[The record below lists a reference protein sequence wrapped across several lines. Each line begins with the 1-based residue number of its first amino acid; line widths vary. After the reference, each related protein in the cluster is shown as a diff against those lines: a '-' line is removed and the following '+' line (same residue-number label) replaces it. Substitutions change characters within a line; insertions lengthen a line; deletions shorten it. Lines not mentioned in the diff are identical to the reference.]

1 MIHPVFR
8 RAACASLATSA
19 LLATAPSALA
29 GSYEQVDRL
38 TGAQGA
44 ASLTKTTSPVHTSD
58 TGRYA
63 VFTTGPLGFAFPDG
77 PTAPP
82 TFVRDIVTNTTWQ
95 LARTN
100 EGVAGFTTNEATALV
115 LSTSSTGARTVVLRP
130 VAGGADRVIAT
141 YPASEFISAAISGD
155 GSTVAAASDA
165 GKVSVFDV
173 RSGTRREY
181 AVRQPLLGKRSLS
194 DDGKVLVGATADGQG
209 FSILSGKV
217 SRLPRPTVISP
228 NGAIAI
234 STVEPGGPATP
245 TTAITAYR
253 LADGV
258 SKTYPLPISRSGGI
272 AWVAPDGLRMLF
284 SPAGA
289 FPGTRASVLD
299 LTTGRWSDVP
309 GAYGTELLGTAIYFG
324 GPFGA
329 AISRSG
335 RFATVQYGGAASVK
349 HAALVSVEERDLP
362 GEQEPLSA
370 ASYTEFSAPI
380 ITCGSPGFIGLVFTR
395 PASFVPAPTSNEV
408 VITANGTEVFRE
420 TLTEPFSAADSV
432 FPTTTLATLPAGTKK
447 LELSTT
453 VRLADGSVLRASET
467 SNVTCRPAE

>member
-1 MIHPVFR
+1 MLHPAIR
-8 RAACASLATSA
+8 RATCATLATSA
-19 LLATAPSALA
+19 LLATAPGALA

-44 ASLTKTTSPVHTSD
+44 ASLTQTTSPVHTSD

-82 TFVRDIVTNTTWQ
+82 TFIRDIVTNTTWQ
-95 LARTN
+95 LARTH
-100 EGVAGFTTNEATALV
+100 EIVVDFTTNEATALV
-115 LSTSSTGARTVVLRP
+115 LSRSSTGARTVVLRP

-141 YPASEFISAAISGD
+141 YPASELVNAAISGD
-155 GSTVAAASDA
+155 GNTVAAASN

-173 RSGTRREY
+173 RTGTRRDY
-181 AVRQPLLGKRSLS
+181 AVSQPLLGKRSLS
-194 DDGKVLVGATADGQG
+194 DDGKVLVGATRDGNG
-209 FSILSGKV
+209 FSILGGKV

-234 STVEPGGPATP
+234 SAVEPGGPSTSAS
-245 TTAITAYR
+245 AITAYR

-258 SKTYPLPISRSGGI
+258 SKTYPLPIPRSGGI
-272 AWVAPDGLRMLF
+272 AWVAPDGLRMVF
-284 SPAGA
+284 SPTGG

-309 GAYGTELLGTAIYFG
+309 GAYGTELLNRSIYFG

-335 RFATVQYGGAASVK
+335 RFATVQYGGAASVR
-349 HAALVSVEERDLP
+349 HAALVSIEERDLP

-370 ASYTEFSAPI
+370 ASYTEFSAPWVP
-380 ITCGSPGFIGLVFTR
+380 CGSPGFIALVFSR
-395 PASFVPAPTSNEV
+395 PAGFVPAPTSNEV
-408 VITANGTEVFRE
+408 VITANGAEVFRE
-420 TLTEPFSAADSV
+420 TLTEPFSAADSM
-432 FPTTTLATLPAGTKK
+432 FPTTTHATLPAGTKR
-447 LELSTT
+447 LALSTT
-453 VRLADGSVLRASET
+453 VRLADGTVLRASET
-467 SNVTCRPAE
+467 TDVTCRPAA